1 MESDIRDTFW
11 RAFSAS
17 PFLMI
22 KLADAPGHS
31 EPMTAML
38 DKDARHAIWF
48 FAARDNRIASGGKAM
63 AQVVTKDHDV
73 FACMS
78 GTLVEETDPAVRE
91 KHWSNAVEAWFPD
104 GKTDTAAVPLLRFD
118 IGDSEVWTADM
129 GLKGAFKLLTG
140 KPLSASDAGRHD
152 VGAV

>member
-1 MESDIRDTFW
+1 MQNDIQDTFW

-22 KLADAPGHS
+22 KLDSADGHS

-38 DKDARHAIWF
+38 DREAHHAVWF
-48 FAARDNRIASGGKAM
+48 FLASDNRIAAGGKAM
-63 AQVVTKDHDV
+63 AQIMTKDHDV
-73 FACMS
+73 FACLA
-78 GTLVEETDPAVRE
+78 GTLVQETDPTIRD

-104 GKTDTAAVPLLRFD
+104 GKADPDVLMLRFD
-118 IGDSEVWTADM
+118 IADAEVWTADM

-140 KPLSASDAGRHD
+140 KPISPNEAGEHAT
-152 VGAV
+152 GAV